1 MFWRYLKAQLW
12 VLLCGGVVGP
22 IFLGVYL
29 SVGEPGVPAWM
40 WWAGLLITVAG
51 VLLALALTARAMR
64 LDAGQ
69 EALERN
75 GVLALADI
83 TGIAETGV
91 SIGDQPVV
99 KVSLHIAAPEFT
111 AFDSEVRVTASVVRL
126 SNITSR
132 KLVVLVDPV
141 TGEHQIDWERSSLVN
156 GLVPAHFTLPGPSQS
171 SDRTYDLSGQA
182 EPLMEIFGILRSHG
196 IPLSQLVDAR
206 SNPAAGQQLQAVVR
220 RAATVEEAKPSVAE
234 RLQEL
239 ERLRAG
245 GAVTVAEYTALRSQ
259 ILLEL

>member
-99 KVSLHIAAPEFT
+99 KVSLHIAAPEFA
-111 AFDSEVRVTASVVRL
+111 AFDSEVRVTASVVRF

-141 TGEHQIDWERSSLVN
+141 TREHQIDWERSSLVN
-156 GLVPAHFTLPGPSQS
+156 GLVPLTSRCRAPASRRTGPTTCR
-171 SDRTYDLSGQA
+171 D
-182 EPLMEIFGILRSHG
+182 
-196 IPLSQLVDAR
+196 
-206 SNPAAGQQLQAVVR
+206 
-220 RAATVEEAKPSVAE
+220 KPS
-234 RLQEL
+234 R
-239 ERLRAG
+239 
-245 GAVTVAEYTALRSQ
+245 
-259 ILLEL
+259 

>member
-1 MFWRYLKAQLW
+1 MFWQYLKAQLW
-12 VLLCGGVVGP
+12 VLLCGGVAGP

-40 WWAGLLITVAG
+40 WWAGLLITVAS
-51 VLLALALTARAMR
+51 VLLALALTARGVK

-69 EALERN
+69 EALQRT

-91 SIGDQPVV
+91 SVGDEPVV
-99 KVSLHIAAPEFT
+99 KVSIYVAAQEFT
-111 AFDSEVRVTASVVRL
+111 AFDSELRVTASVLRL

-132 KLVVLVDPV
+132 KLVVLVDPS

-156 GLVPAHFTLPGPSQS
+156 GLVPAHFSLPGD
-171 SDRTYDLSGQA
+171 DRTYDLSGQA
-182 EPLMEIFGILRSHG
+182 GPLMEIFGILRDHG
-196 IPLSQLVDAR
+196 IPLSQMVDVR

-220 RAATVEEAKPSVAE
+220 RATSGEYKASVGE
-234 RLQEL
+234 RLREL
-239 ERLRAG
+239 ERLRDG
-245 GAVTVAEYTALRSQ
+245 GTVTVEEYTALRSQ
-259 ILLEL
+259 ILSDL